1 MPEGMD
7 GYKLAEAARRLRPR
21 LKLLFTTGYTADVS
35 EQDTRRMLKKP
46 YSRHELA
53 EAVRHALDEL
63 VATPA

>member
-7 GYKLAEAARRLRPR
+7 GYKLAEAARSLRPR
-21 LKLLFTTGYTADVS
+21 LKLLFTTGYTADAS
-35 EQDTRRMLKKP
+35 EQDAGHMLKKP

-53 EAVRHALDEL
+53 EAVRHALDGL